1 MEKVIYDG
9 TTELKTAMPVAEIY
23 THPYS
28 VKNATAPEPVD
39 EEFDAAS
46 PEDKARRLPK
56 PMGYQILCM
65 VPEAENKYENGLAK
79 ADVTM
84 QHDEIMSL
92 CLFVV
97 DMGPNAYADA
107 TRFPHGAYCQKG
119 DFILT
124 KALSGTRFKIQGREF
139 RLIND
144 DSVLA
149 TVEDPRGI
157 SRV

>member
-1 MEKVIYDG
+1 MEKTIYGADG
-9 TTELKTAMPVAEIY
+9 NVLTMQSATAGY
-23 THPYS
+23 QHPYH
-28 VKNATAPEPVD
+28 VEPQPEPVD
-39 EEFDAAS
+39 EEFEAAA
-46 PEDKARRLPK
+46 PEERAKRLPK

-65 VPEAENKYENGLAK
+65 VPEAENKYDNGLAK
-79 ADVTM
+79 ADITM

-97 DMGPNAYADA
+97 EVGPNAYKDA
-107 TRFPHGAYCQKG
+107 TRFPDGPYCQRG

-157 SRV
+157 TRV

>member
-1 MEKVIYDG
+1 MEKVIYGADG
-9 TTELKTAMPVAEIY
+9 GNEVQIALPLS
-23 THPYS
+23 HPYS
-28 VKNATAPEPVD
+28 VRNIPPAEPVD
-39 EEFDAAS
+39 EEFEAATA
-46 PEDKARRLPK
+46 DDRAKRLPK

-84 QHDEIMSL
+84 EHDEIMSL
-92 CLFVV
+92 VLFVV

-107 TRFPHGAYCQKG
+107 SRFPHGPYCEKG
-119 DFILT
+119 DFVLT

>member
-1 MEKVIYDG
+1 MEKVIYDCDG
-9 TTELKTAMPVAEIY
+9 GALSFDDSAPP
-23 THPYS
+23 HPYH
-28 VKNATAPEPVD
+28 VDAQEPVD
-39 EEFDAAS
+39 EEFEAAS
-46 PEDKARRLPK
+46 PEERAKRLPK

-79 ADVTM
+79 ADITM

-97 DMGPNAYADA
+97 EMGEAAYKDQ
-107 TRFPHGAYCQKG
+107 TRFPNGPYCQKG
-119 DFILT
+119 DFVLT

-149 TVEDPRGI
+149 TIQDPRGI

>member
-1 MEKVIYDG
+1 MEKVIYG
-9 TTELKTAMPVAEIY
+9 TEGVALAPPP
-23 THPYS
+23 HPYS
-28 VKNATAPEPVD
+28 VKNTQIEAVD
-39 EEFDAAS
+39 EEFDLAA
-46 PEDKARRLPK
+46 PEDRAKRLPK

-65 VPEAENKYENGLAK
+65 VPEAESKYENGLAK
-79 ADVTM
+79 ADITM
-84 QHDEIMSL
+84 DHDEIMSL
-92 CLFVV
+92 VLFVV
-97 DMGPNAYADA
+97 DMGDAAYKDT
-107 TRFPHGAYCQKG
+107 TRFPGGAYCQKG